1 MYFTSYVKNM
11 FVYQPASDTLELKK
25 DKDIDYVLSQK
36 SKGVC
41 TFKLKPLYTAF
52 LNSIKLSRYGMG
64 IKYGKD
70 TLGVVQNNFENRI
83 VNVYIAYD
91 LDSWSRNPTNNF
103 KFRNCLFG
111 AISIVKNTD
120 KEEVGVQWLWN
131 NIW

>member
-1 MYFTSYVKNM
+1 
-11 FVYQPASDTLELKK
+11 
-25 DKDIDYVLSQK
+25 
-36 SKGVC
+36 
-41 TFKLKPLYTAF
+41 
-52 LNSIKLSRYGMG
+52 MG

-120 KEEVGVQWLWN
+120 KEEVGV
-131 NIW
+131 